1 MISHSYDYMPFHIL
15 TYCLCFNGRP
25 IYLFQFFFSA
35 QFAYGVVNFFSDLM
49 SGWLRSLDGMQIITS
64 DNAEP
69 QKRGRG
75 LSFTE
80 VET

>member
-25 IYLFQFFFSA
+25 IYLFHFFSLP
-35 QFAYGVVNFFSDLM
+35 NLHMELLIFSDLM

>member
-25 IYLFQFFFSA
+25 IYLFQFFSLP
-35 QFAYGVVNFFSDLM
+35 NLHMELLIFSDLM